1 MPRCASAS
9 LKTFCDIYQIDYV
22 GGTDYGFWGGSL
34 WNRLKY
40 KYTPYCLSK
49 RILIDYGS
57 KKFNEKFKFT
67 SVRNPYSRAL
77 SIWRHD
83 SFSKIHTFTEFC
95 KCLNSQSFPSARAKW
110 HASASAAHV
119 FTEGELRVDYVL
131 KVETLATDLSNCMH
145 QFGISIDQISEFFDA
160 NPRIDNS
167 IKLLS
172 DEKYSMTLDSAYVS
186 SFERDSVRKFY
197 AKDFETFGYS
207 EEVFW

>member
-9 LKTFCDIYQIDYV
+9 LKTFCDIHKIDYV

-34 WNRLKY
+34 SNRLKY
-40 KYTPYCLSK
+40 KFTPYCLSK
-49 RILIDYGS
+49 RILIDYGT

-110 HASASAAHV
+110 HASASADHV
-119 FTEGELRVDYVL
+119 FTEGELRVDCVL
-131 KVETLATDLSNCMH
+131 KVESLVTDLSNCMH
-145 QFGISIDQISEFFDA
+145 PFGISIDQISEFFDA

-172 DEKYSMTLDSAYVS
+172 DEKSTMTLDSAYVS